1 MAEGKL
7 DLSEGKL
14 GLIVFFFRFQQL
26 YDEWKSEGKKFRA
39 IDYSVETPSWAVY
52 GSEERGFDPDMKR
65 HHRNRKNPTYPPGSN
80 APQG

>member
-1 MAEGKL
+1 M
-7 DLSEGKL
+7 
-14 GLIVFFFRFQQL
+14 INFFFRFQQL

-65 HHRNRKNPTYPPGSN
+65 PSAVPSGDKLSQRGSEM
-80 APQG
+80 